1 MSRPGFVRTWSAVAA
16 MFFLNGGL
24 FGTWASRIP
33 RVTELHGLDD
43 AGLGLLLLGL
53 GGGAL
58 ISFPLAGRAADHFGA
73 VRTTR
78 ALAVACALALGLVAA
93 APGVW
98 TLALALV
105 LFGAVQ
111 GAMDVTMNG
120 WAGEAER
127 ALAKPVMAS
136 FHALWSLG
144 AGAGAALGY
153 LATHLALP
161 LPWHFLMAGGLLY
174 AVTAVVATVPWP
186 GERRQSPPKAATR
199 RLPLPRGALLWVGV
213 VALCASLGEGA
224 VADWSALFLLDATS
238 ASAAQSTLGYAIFST
253 AMVIMRL
260 VGAGL
265 ILRLGTTTA
274 TRLAGLSAALG
285 VALAVLSGTL
295 YPVLAGFFL
304 MGIGYALVMPL
315 AFSRAANDP
324 EMSPGAAIAS
334 VATLGYGGMLLGPPL
349 IGFAASLI
357 TLHYAFA
364 LLGVLSL
371 FIVLRARALAP
382 PAVSEAA

>member
-1 MSRPGFVRTWSAVAA
+1 

-53 GGGAL
+53 GVGAL

-73 VRTTR
+73 ARTTR
-78 ALAVACALALGLVAA
+78 ALAIACVLTLGLVAA
-93 APGVW
+93 APTVW
-98 TLALALV
+98 SLALALV
-105 LFGAVQ
+105 LFGGAQ

-127 ALAKPVMAS
+127 ALGKPVMAS

-161 LPWHFLMAGGLLY
+161 LLWHFLLAGGLIY
-174 AVTAVVATVPWP
+174 AITAAVAAVPWP
-186 GERRQSPPKAATR
+186 GERRQPPAVKPR
-199 RLPLPRGALLWVGV
+199 RLPLPHGALLWVGV

-224 VADWSALFLLDATS
+224 VADWSALFLLDATT

-253 AMVIMRL
+253 AMVVTRL
-260 VGAGL
+260 IGAGL

-285 VALAVLSGTL
+285 VALAVLCGEL
-295 YPVLAGFFL
+295 YLVLVGFFL

-324 EMSPGAAIAS
+324 ELPPGAAIAS

-349 IGFAASLI
+349 IGFAASVI

-371 FIVLRARALAP
+371 CIVLRAGALAP
-382 PAVSEAA
+382 PAAERCETT